1 MHVLDIFLIL
11 HLPWLRKCWSFSEVC
26 ITLKHQIDVFHMT
39 NFSSSPLISSLWIY
53 RSFCLANCYGERWR
67 CPTAGSEG
75 PSFLTGTLCRL
86 AVWQLFI
93 CSLTQS
99 STGKPPQWHQG
110 WHGVPEPHHMTD
122 LTLVLLQHLSTSLSV
137 EKKKLPGMSTKKP
150 NQTKSNNKHTKKQH
164 NKVQDYCTFCTCKKH
179 SPKWSFY
186 PTT

>member
-1 MHVLDIFLIL
+1 MYF
-11 HLPWLRKCWSFSEVC
+11 
-26 ITLKHQIDVFHMT
+26 MT
-39 NFSSSPLISSLWIY
+39 NFSSSPLISSSWIY
-53 RSFCLANCYGERWR
+53 RSFCLANCYGERRR

-75 PSFLTGTLCRL
+75 PSFLTRTLCRL

-137 EKKKLPGMSTKKP
+137 EKKKLPGMSTKKT